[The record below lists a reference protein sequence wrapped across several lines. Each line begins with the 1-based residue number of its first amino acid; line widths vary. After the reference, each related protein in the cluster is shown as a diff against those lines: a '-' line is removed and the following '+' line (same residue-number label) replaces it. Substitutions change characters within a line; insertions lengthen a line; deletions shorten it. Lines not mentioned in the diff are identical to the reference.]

1 MGVPLTAG
9 AKPPPGETPAGDT
22 PAGARRPTPVPR
34 ISPPRSRWRALAR
47 ARLACLEVQLSRE
60 VARRPCDACREA
72 YLAGVKGHL
81 ERARRAADEDFGWRR
96 PWSGSIA
103 REGVWSNLRGADVL
117 LLRLVSDEEAAGRAS
132 EVMALVK
139 RHLDRDDPRRVRLSQ
154 RIRCIVSGGL
164 TPDDRELLA
173 RALDSAYGN
182 LDAELARVRSLR
194 NMLWTATVLVFLG
207 VAGLALYG
215 ALDPRALSLC
225 FAPKAS
231 AGDPNQMHVVCPS
244 KEYHDRTANTVPSD
258 LARSQDILTVEIAGL
273 LGASLTVI
281 ASLRRIRG
289 TSAPYMLPLA
299 SAALKIPTGAL
310 SAFLG
315 VLLIRGAFVPGLS
328 DLDSRA
334 QVLAWAAVFG
344 AAQHLVTRL
353 VDDRAQMTLSEVGGP
368 PGAKVHQEN
377 APVMEDYRPGADGPT
392 GPPAAV
398 DPALVEAPG
407 APDENADRGS
417 AEETTVT

>member
-1 MGVPLTAG
+1 MGVLLTAG
-9 AKPPPGETPAGDT
+9 ETT
-22 PAGARRPTPVPR
+22 RPSAPR
-34 ISPPRSRWRALAR
+34 PSLGPRSAPPRSRWRALAR
-47 ARLACLEVQLSRE
+47 ARLACLEVQLKRE
-60 VARRPCDACREA
+60 ESRRPCDDGRKA
-72 YLAGVKGHL
+72 YLDGVRAHL
-81 ERARRAADEDFGWRR
+81 EKARSAADEEFGWRR

-117 LLRLVSDEEAAGRAS
+117 LLRLVPDEDAVGRAS

-139 RHLDRDDPRRVRLSQ
+139 RHLDRDDPRRVRLTQ
-154 RIRCIVSGGL
+154 RIRHIVSGGL

-173 RALDSAYGN
+173 RALDSAYSS

-194 NMLWTATVLVFLG
+194 NMLWTATILVFIG

-215 ALDPRALSLC
+215 ALAPRALSLC

-244 KEYHDRTANTVPSD
+244 AEYHDRTANTVPSD

-273 LGASLTVI
+273 LGAALTVI

-368 PGAKVHQEN
+368 TGTAVRQEN
-377 APVMEDYRPGADGPT
+377 GAVIDDGPGHDLTT
-392 GPPAAV
+392 GPAAAV
-398 DPALVEAPG
+398 EQAGDGTPA
-407 APDENADRGS
+407 APDEKPGRVP

>member
-1 MGVPLTAG
+1 MGISLA
-9 AKPPPGETPAGDT
+9 AGDST
-22 PAGARRPTPVPR
+22 RGSARRLALGPR
-34 ISPPRSRWRALAR
+34 TRPPRSRWRALAK
-47 ARLACLEVQLSRE
+47 ARLACLEVQLRRE
-60 VARRPCDACREA
+60 ETRRPCDDCRRA
-72 YLAGVKGHL
+72 YLDGVKGHL
-81 ERARRAADEDFGWRR
+81 DKARSAADEVFGWRR

-117 LLRLVSDEEAAGRAS
+117 LLRLVPDAEVVGRAS
-132 EVMALVK
+132 EVMALVE
-139 RHLDRDDPRRVRLSQ
+139 RHLDEGDPRRVRLAQ
-154 RIRCIVSGGL
+154 RIRHIVAGEL
-164 TPDDRELLA
+164 TPGDRELLA
-173 RALDSAYGN
+173 RALDSAYSN

-194 NMLWTATVLVFLG
+194 NMLWTATVLVLVG

-215 ALDPRALSLC
+215 WLDPRSLSLC

-244 KEYHDRTANTVPSD
+244 AEYHDRTANTVPSD
-258 LARSQDILTVEIAGL
+258 LARPQDILTVEIAGL
-273 LGASLTVI
+273 VGAALTVI

-299 SAALKIPTGAL
+299 SAALKFPTGAL

-353 VDDRAQMTLSEVGGP
+353 VDDRAQLTLSEVGGP
-368 PGAKVHQEN
+368 TGVVGDREKA
-377 APVMEDYRPGADGPT
+377 AFLEDDGPGRAGTT

-398 DPALVEAPG
+398 ERAGAGSPGDPGEHTDGGPAA
-407 APDENADRGS
+407 
-417 AEETTVT
+417 ETTVTRPGREADR